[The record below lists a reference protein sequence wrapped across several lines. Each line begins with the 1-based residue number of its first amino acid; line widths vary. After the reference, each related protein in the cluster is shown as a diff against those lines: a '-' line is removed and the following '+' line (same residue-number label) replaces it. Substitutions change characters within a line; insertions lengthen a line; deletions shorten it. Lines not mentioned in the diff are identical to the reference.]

1 MRLAKPNLVKY
12 LTICVSISLVVLG
25 ALGSSKSFS
34 REKSNPFASS
44 TTTLPANPDSSG
56 PIGPQGE
63 AGQDGAIG
71 PQGPV
76 GPTGAQGPPGIAG
89 VSGPQ
94 GPDGTI
100 GPIGPQG
107 PIGLTGAQG
116 PPGIAG
122 VTGPQGQTGTAGAI
136 GPQGPIGLTG
146 AKGPQ
151 GETGQ
156 AGPRGPQGETGPQ
169 GLPGPQGETGAT
181 GATGS
186 TGSTGQ
192 PGGFGSNGS
201 FFDTTTLLLPQNQ
214 AVNVPLNTTAF
225 SNGVSVGLDALNSP
239 TKIQFAT
246 SGKFNISFSM
256 QLQKSDAGIDF
267 VSIWLTKNN
276 QNIDYTSTD
285 ISLSDSNER
294 SRHFAAWN
302 FFIDVN
308 AGDYIQ
314 LRISATNNLKT
325 SILYA
330 PPQANPDRPA
340 IPSTILTVNQVGN

>member
-1 MRLAKPNLVKY
+1 M
-12 LTICVSISLVVLG
+12 
-25 ALGSSKSFS
+25 
-34 REKSNPFASS
+34 
-44 TTTLPANPDSSG
+44 
-56 PIGPQGE
+56 
-63 AGQDGAIG
+63 
-71 PQGPV
+71 
-76 GPTGAQGPPGIAG
+76 
-89 VSGPQ
+89 
-94 GPDGTI
+94 
-100 GPIGPQG
+100 
-107 PIGLTGAQG
+107 
-116 PPGIAG
+116 
-122 VTGPQGQTGTAGAI
+122 
-136 GPQGPIGLTG
+136 
-146 AKGPQ
+146 
-151 GETGQ
+151 
-156 AGPRGPQGETGPQ
+156 
-169 GLPGPQGETGAT
+169 PGPQGETGAT
-181 GATGS
+181 GV

-256 QLQKSDAGIDF
+256 QLQKSDAGNDF

-285 ISLSDSNER
+285 ILLSDSNER

-325 SILYA
+325 SILYD
-330 PPQANPDRPA
+330 PPQTNPDRPA
-340 IPSTILTVNQVGN
+340 IPSTILTVNQIGN

>member
-12 LTICVSISLVVLG
+12 LTICVSICLVVLG

-34 REKSNPFASS
+34 REKSTPLASS

-71 PQGPV
+71 PQGPI
-76 GPTGAQGPPGIAG
+76 GPTGAQGIAG
-89 VSGPQ
+89 
-94 GPDGTI
+94 
-100 GPIGPQG
+100 
-107 PIGLTGAQG
+107 A
-116 PPGIAG
+116 
-122 VTGPQGQTGTAGAI
+122 TGPQGQTGTAGAI
-136 GPQGPIGLTG
+136 GPQGPVGPTG
-146 AKGPQ
+146 AQGIAGATGPQGQTGTAGAIGPQGPVGPTGAQGPQ

-156 AGPRGPQGETGPQ
+156 AGPRGPQGETGLQ

-181 GATGS
+181 GA

-214 AVNVPLNTTAF
+214 AINVPLNTTAF
-225 SNGVSVGLDALNSP
+225 SNGVSVGLDTLNSP

-276 QNIDYTSTD
+276 QNVDYTSTD
-285 ISLSDSNER
+285 ITLSDLNER